1 MSNYSFDEIV
11 NHLVVTGFCYP
22 GSEIYGG
29 LANSWDLGP
38 LGTLM
43 KQHLVSLWRDH
54 FVRELGFNVEID
66 PAIIMNP
73 KVWVA
78 TGHVAT
84 FNDPLTDCKYC
95 KSRFRA
101 DDLIK
106 AQYPGVDVD
115 GMTQDDM
122 EQYIADKKLACPKCG
137 KNDFT
142 SIRQFTLMF
151 KTNIGATQD
160 SSSIVYLR
168 PETAQCIFVNI

>member
-38 LGTLM
+38 LCTLM
-43 KQHLVSLWRDH
+43 KQHFVSLWRDH

-84 FNDPLTDCKYC
+84 FNVL
-95 KSRFRA
+95 
-101 DDLIK
+101 
-106 AQYPGVDVD
+106 
-115 GMTQDDM
+115 
-122 EQYIADKKLACPKCG
+122 
-137 KNDFT
+137 
-142 SIRQFTLMF
+142 
-151 KTNIGATQD
+151 
-160 SSSIVYLR
+160 
-168 PETAQCIFVNI
+168 